1 MNQKNSKELI
11 CGVSIYTQYSNFYI
25 ENSEFKN
32 NRACISGIDS
42 NVIGCIYNLLSIVDI
57 RNCTFTNNSAF
68 SFLIQK
74 YTEALGDAIYLSNSN
89 GSISTCVF
97 QNNGVYSQKSNIN
110 DISNLKKM

>member
-1 MNQKNSKELI
+1 M
-11 CGVSIYTQYSNFYI
+11 
-25 ENSEFKN
+25 
-32 NRACISGIDS
+32 
-42 NVIGCIYNLLSIVDI
+42 GCIYNLLSIVDI

-68 SFLIQK
+68 SLSIQK

-110 DISNLKKM
+110 DISNLKKMYSIGVLFIFMILNLHSKIVNLLIIQILHMVIM